1 MSVTIKDVLNLIGGE
16 LKDDEDSSKRFRDFI
31 AQEKWGTDQY
41 EEWLQECI
49 NQGKGPHDPYNR
61 AFQDLVV
68 TLGRRLGFDVE
79 YGKYA
84 AKPGKTEYDGLWKR
98 KTGETIILEVKTSTW
113 PLGSIAQLGK
123 YVEDFSKREGHE
135 HVYGLYVI
143 GSGDVKPLTEQIL
156 GSKYKDTMRIIQYE
170 DVISLLRLREELE
183 PIIGEEQAILKT
195 QNLLFPVESINIGN
209 ILKIILEIA
218 EARSTKEEEKE
229 EEGVEE
235 KEEAE
240 ELPWTKAELIGY
252 LDECTPYQKALLA
265 ALVQTDEEPV
275 PKKKLL
281 YLMNQIA
288 EKSPK
293 IEIEKKING
302 YGIAGARAGFK
313 MRRKPLKKEDI
324 IDSEWVEEVGDH
336 VYRIKPQYKNTVT
349 EWVKKQGFL

>member
-1 MSVTIKDVLNLIGGE
+1 MKVTIKDILNLIGGE
-16 LKDDEDSSKRFRDFI
+16 LKDDEDSSKRFRNFI
-31 AQEKWGTDQY
+31 SQDKWETDQY
-41 EEWLQECI
+41 EEWLRECI
-49 NQGKGPHDPYNR
+49 YKGKGPHDPYNR
-61 AFQDLVV
+61 AFQDLIV
-68 TLGRRLGFDVE
+68 TLGMKLGFNVE

-84 AKPGKTEYDGLWKR
+84 AKPGKMEHDGLWER

-123 YVEDFSKREGHE
+123 YVESFSKEKNREL
-135 HVYGLYVI
+135 VYGLYVI

-170 DVISLLRLREELE
+170 DVIALLKLKEELE
-183 PIIGEEQAILKT
+183 PISGEEQATLKV
-195 QNLLFPVESINIGN
+195 QNLLFPIESINIGN

-229 EEGVEE
+229 E
-235 KEEAE
+235 AE
-240 ELPWTKAELIGY
+240 ELPWTKAELLDY
-252 LDECTPYQKALLA
+252 LNECTPYQKALLA

-324 IDSEWVEEVGDH
+324 IDSEWVEEIGDYI
-336 VYRIKPQYKNTVT
+336 YRIKPQYKNTVT
-349 EWVKKQGFL
+349 EWVKKQGFLL